1 MSAMPCRSSGP
12 RDSCELHPPFITFFS
27 HLMSA
32 ATAEQPVSSNIALV
46 SQAPKL
52 RIVIV
57 GHVDHGKSTLI
68 GRLFH
73 DTNSLPEGKV
83 EQIRKASE
91 AEGMEFE
98 FAFLLDALLEEQ
110 AQNIT
115 IDTTQLPFR
124 TASREYVIIDAPG
137 HKEFLKNMVTGAAS
151 ADAAILLIDANEGIQ
166 EQSKRHA
173 YLLSLLGIRQIVVAV
188 NKMDLV
194 GHRQERFEKVK
205 LDYTEFLKQ
214 LDIEPLHFIPISAKL
229 GLNITASS
237 PELGWYTGPSI
248 LDALE
253 SMRISAAAEGLP
265 LRFLIQ
271 DIYRFDER
279 RILAGRIETGRL
291 NVGDEICF
299 WPDGKRSR
307 IKSIEEWNA
316 PVPPVTA
323 GVGESV
329 AITLEEQI
337 FVERG
342 QIGSHVDVGPA
353 EGREI
358 HASLFWLQNDPLP
371 LNVPFTLKLGTQS
384 VEARLVEIIHV
395 LDSSTL
401 EQLPGSHGIIH
412 KNEVARV
419 RIRTRKPVAFDRHDR
434 INETS
439 RFVVVTGKRIGGGGI
454 IREAE
459 YPHEAAPITSDNIT
473 WTISPVSPEARAEH
487 FGHQGAVI
495 WLTGL
500 SGSGKSTLAVGLDQ
514 QLHQRGLASFILD
527 GDNLRHGLCSNLGF
541 SPEDR
546 SENIRR
552 AGETA
557 RLMAEAG
564 LVVICSLISPYR
576 ADRHRVREICAR
588 DGVPFAEVFI
598 NAPLEICEE
607 RDPRGLYKKARAG
620 EIKDFTGISSPYEP
634 PEAPELDLRTAER
647 SLQSSLTELFDF
659 VIDITRIPE
668 PRIDSELTGG
678 SGI

>member
-1 MSAMPCRSSGP
+1 MSA
-12 RDSCELHPPFITFFS
+12 ELS
-27 HLMSA
+27 
-32 ATAEQPVSSNIALV
+32 EKPVTTPSIHSLA
-46 SQAPKL
+46 QKL

-91 AEGMEFE
+91 AEGMDFE

-124 TASREYVIIDAPG
+124 TSKREYVIIDAPG

-173 YLLSLLGIRQIVVAV
+173 YLLSLLGIRRIAIAV

-194 GHRQERFEKVK
+194 GYDQKRFESVRSE
-205 LDYTEFLKQ
+205 YTEFLKKLRIVPQ
-214 LDIEPLHFIPISAKL
+214 HFIPISAKL
-229 GLNITASS
+229 GENITKQSTEM
-237 PELGWYTGPSI
+237 PWYNGPAI
-248 LDALE
+248 LEALDTFDQP
-253 SMRISAAAEGLP
+253 APPEGLP
-265 LRFLIQ
+265 LRLILQ

-291 NVGDEICF
+291 KVGQDIMF

-307 IKSIEEWNA
+307 IKTIENWAAKET
-316 PVPPVTA
+316 PTQGGP
-323 GVGESV
+323 GESI

-342 QIGSHVDVGPA
+342 QIGSIPGDGPSEA
-353 EGREI
+353 REI
-358 HASLFWLQNDPLP
+358 HASLFWLQEEPLT
-371 LNVPFTLKLGTQS
+371 LNRPFTLKMGTQS
-384 VEARLVEIIHV
+384 VEARLVEIVRI
-395 LDSSTL
+395 LDSSSL
-401 EQLPGSHGIIH
+401 ETKEGTSTQIQ
-412 KNEVARV
+412 KNEVADV
-419 RIRTRKPVAFDRHDR
+419 RIRARKPVAFDRHDR
-434 INETS
+434 INETG
-439 RFVVVTGKRIGGGGI
+439 RFVIVTGKRIGGGGI
-454 IREAE
+454 VREAD
-459 YPHEAAPITSDNIT
+459 YGSGDPSITSDNIT
-473 WTISPVSPEARAEH
+473 WTVSPVTREARAEH
-487 FGHQGAVI
+487 FGHRGVVI

-500 SGSGKSTLAVGLDQ
+500 SGSGKSTLATGLDH
-514 QLHQRGLASFILD
+514 QLHRRGISSTILD

-541 SPEDR
+541 TPEDR

-557 RLMAEAG
+557 KLMAEAG
-564 LVVICSLISPYR
+564 LVVICSLISPFR
-576 ADRHRVREICAR
+576 ADRDKVREICGR
-588 DGVPFAEVFI
+588 DGVPFAEVFV
-598 NAPLEICEE
+598 NAPLAVCED
-607 RDPRGLYKKARAG
+607 RDPRGLYKRARAG
-620 EIKDFTGISSPYEP
+620 EISNFTGLTSPYE
-634 PEAPELDLRTAER
+634 APEKPDLELATGELSRED
-647 SLQSSLTELFDF
+647 SLRQLFEF
-659 VIDITRIPE
+659 SVDISAIAATNSTPNVE
-668 PRIDSELTGG
+668 QG

>member
-1 MSAMPCRSSGP
+1 MSAVLSEPAP
-12 RDSCELHPPFITFFS
+12 QQIVTADQT
-27 HLMSA
+27 SA
-32 ATAEQPVSSNIALV
+32 
-46 SQAPKL
+46 KL

-124 TASREYVIIDAPG
+124 TAKREYVIIDAPG

-173 YLLSLLGIRQIVVAV
+173 YLLSLLGIQQIVVAV

-194 GHRQERFEKVK
+194 NYREERFEKVRSE
-205 LDYTEFLKQ
+205 YTEFLAKLGITPQ
-214 LDIEPLHFIPISAKL
+214 HFIPISAKL
-229 GLNITASS
+229 GVNITKAS
-237 PELGWYTGPSI
+237 PEIAWNKGPAI
-248 LDALE
+248 LEALDGFK
-253 SMRISAAAEGLP
+253 ISAPPEGLP
-265 LRFLIQ
+265 LRFMLQ

-279 RILAGRIETGRL
+279 RVLAGRIETGKL
-291 NVGDEICF
+291 KLGDELMF

-307 IKSIEEWNA
+307 VKSFEHWNA
-316 PVPPVTA
+316 EGVTEA
-323 GVGESV
+323 AVGESI

-342 QIGSHVDVGPA
+342 QLGSHPGVGPA

-358 HASLFWLQNDPLP
+358 HASLFWLQEEALA

-384 VEARLVEIIHV
+384 VEARIVEIVRV

-401 EQLPGSHGIIH
+401 EPLAGSPSIIH
-412 KNEVARV
+412 KNEVADV
-419 RIRTRKPVAFDRHDR
+419 RIRARKPIAFDRHDR
-434 INETS
+434 ISETG
-439 RFVVVTGKRIGGGGI
+439 RFVIVTGKRIGGGGI
-454 IREAE
+454 VREAE
-459 YPHEAAPITSDNIT
+459 YASEIDEITSDNIT
-473 WTISPVSPEARAEH
+473 WTVSPVTNEARTEH
-487 FGHQGAVI
+487 FGHRGAVI

-500 SGSGKSTLAVGLDQ
+500 SGSGKSTLATGLDF
-514 QLHQRGLASFILD
+514 QLHRRGIASFILD
-527 GDNLRHGLCSNLGF
+527 GDNLRHGLNSNLGF

-557 RLMAEAG
+557 KLMAEAG
-564 LVVICSLISPYR
+564 LVVICSLISPYS
-576 ADRHRVREICAR
+576 ADRKRVREICHR
-588 DGVPFAEVFI
+588 DGVPFAEVFV
-598 NAPLEICEE
+598 NAPIETCEA

-620 EIKDFTGISSPYEP
+620 EIKDFTGVSSPYES
-634 PEAPELDLRTAER
+634 PEAPELEIRTNEHT
-647 SLQSSLTELFDF
+647 LESSLRDLVHFAVDLSRVSGPQVAQDF
-659 VIDITRIPE
+659 NK
-668 PRIDSELTGG
+668 G

>member
-1 MSAMPCRSSGP
+1 
-12 RDSCELHPPFITFFS
+12 
-27 HLMSA
+27 MSA
-32 ATAEQPVSSNIALV
+32 AIEPLPQSAIRNPQ
-46 SQAPKL
+46 SQKL

-73 DTNSLPEGKV
+73 DTNSLPEGKI

-98 FAFLLDALLEEQ
+98 YAFLLDALLEEQ

-124 TASREYVIIDAPG
+124 TDKREYVIIDAPG

-194 GHRQERFEKVK
+194 GHRQERFEKVRS
-205 LDYTEFLKQ
+205 DYTEFLGK
-214 LDIEPLHFIPISAKL
+214 LDLEPLHFIPISAKL
-229 GLNITASS
+229 GLNITKNS
-237 PELGWYTGPSI
+237 PELSWHKGPAI
-248 LDALE
+248 LEALD
-253 SMRISAAAEGLP
+253 SMKIAVPAEGLP
-265 LRFLIQ
+265 LRFVLQ

-279 RILAGRIETGRL
+279 RILAGRIETGSLR
-291 NVGDEICF
+291 VGEEIMF
-299 WPDGKRSR
+299 WPDGKKSR
-307 IKSIEEWNA
+307 IKSIENWNA
-316 PVPPVTA
+316 KEPTLTA
-323 GVGESV
+323 SVGESV

-342 QIGSHVDVGPA
+342 QIGSLPGQGPA

-358 HASLFWLQNDPLP
+358 HASLFWLQAEPLA
-371 LNVPFTLKLGTQS
+371 LNIPFTLKIGTQS
-384 VEARLVEIIHV
+384 VEARLVEITRV

-401 EQLPGSHGIIH
+401 EPLEGSPGIIH
-412 KNEVARV
+412 KNEVADV
-419 RIRTRKPVAFDRHDR
+419 RIRARKPLAFDRHDR
-434 INETS
+434 INETG
-439 RFVVVTGKRIGGGGI
+439 RFVIVTGKRIGGGGI
-454 IREAE
+454 VREAE
-459 YPHEAAPITSDNIT
+459 YAGDNAIISDNLT
-473 WTISPVSPEARAEH
+473 WTVSPVTREARAEH
-487 FGHQGAVI
+487 LGHRGAVV

-500 SGSGKSTLAVGLDQ
+500 SGSGKSTLATGLEY
-514 QLHQRGLASFILD
+514 QLHRRGIASFILD

-557 RLMAEAG
+557 KLMAEAG
-564 LVVICSLISPYR
+564 FVVICSLISPYQ
-576 ADRHRVREICAR
+576 ADRRRVREICHR

-598 NAPLEICEE
+598 NAPIEACEA

-620 EIKDFTGISSPYEP
+620 EIKEFTGISSPYE
-634 PEAPELDLRTAER
+634 APESPELELRTSEH
-647 SLQSSLTELFDF
+647 SLENSLNDLLHFTVDLS
-659 VIDITRIPE
+659 RISE
-668 PRIDSELTGG
+668 PQVPGEFAKG

>member
-1 MSAMPCRSSGP
+1 
-12 RDSCELHPPFITFFS
+12 
-27 HLMSA
+27 MSA
-32 ATAEQPVSSNIALV
+32 AIAENIPHSAFRIPQ
-46 SQAPKL
+46 SQKL

-124 TASREYVIIDAPG
+124 TEKREYVIIDAPG

-194 GHRQERFEKVK
+194 GYRQERFEKVRT
-205 LDYTEFLKQ
+205 DYIEFLSKLGITPQ
-214 LDIEPLHFIPISAKL
+214 HFVPMSAKL
-229 GLNITASS
+229 GLNITTAS
-237 PELGWYTGPSI
+237 PELSWHKGPAI
-248 LDALE
+248 LEALE
-253 SMRISAAAEGLP
+253 GFEIAAPPEGQP
-265 LRFLIQ
+265 LRFVLQ

-291 NVGDEICF
+291 AVGDEIVF
-299 WPDGKRSR
+299 WPDGKSSR

-316 PVPPVTA
+316 KVPPAEA
-323 GVGESV
+323 GAGESV

-342 QIGSHVDVGPA
+342 DVGGPPDHGPA
-353 EGREI
+353 EGRELK
-358 HASLFWLQNDPLP
+358 ASLFWLQNDPLP
-371 LNVPFTLKLGTQS
+371 LNVPFTLKIGTQS
-384 VEARLVEIIHV
+384 VEARLVEISRV

-401 EQLPGSHGIIH
+401 EPLAGSPAIVH
-412 KNEVARV
+412 KNEVADV
-419 RIRTRKPVAFDRHDR
+419 RIRARKPIAFDRHDR
-434 INETS
+434 INETG
-439 RFVVVTGKRIGGGGI
+439 RFVIVTGKRIGGGGI
-454 IREAE
+454 VREAE
-459 YPHEAAPITSDNIT
+459 YQDEKRLAGAGDNLT
-473 WTISPVSPEARAEH
+473 WTISPVTRERRCEH
-487 FGHQGAVI
+487 FGHRGAVV

-500 SGSGKSTLAVGLDQ
+500 SGSGKSTLATALDW
-514 QLHQRGLASFILD
+514 QLHRRGISSYILD
-527 GDNLRHGLCSNLGF
+527 GDNLRHGLCANLGF

-557 RLMAEAG
+557 KLLAEAG
-564 LVVICSLISPYR
+564 LVVVCSLISPFR
-576 ADRHRVREICAR
+576 ADRENVRKICQR
-588 DGVPFAEVFI
+588 DGIPFAEVFI
-598 NAPLEICEE
+598 NAPLDVCES

-620 EIKDFTGISSPYEP
+620 EIKEFTGITSPYE
-634 PEAPELDLRTAER
+634 APETPELELRTADH
-647 SLQSSLTELFDF
+647 SLETTLSDLLNFTVELS
-659 VIDITRIPE
+659 RIPE
-668 PRIDSELTGG
+668 PRIDGELATG

>member
-1 MSAMPCRSSGP
+1 MTTTTTTASAPQ
-12 RDSCELHPPFITFFS
+12 
-27 HLMSA
+27 SA
-32 ATAEQPVSSNIALV
+32 VSTPQL
-46 SQAPKL
+46 QKL

-124 TASREYVIIDAPG
+124 TATREFVIIDAPG

-173 YLLSLLGIRQIVVAV
+173 YLLSLLGIHQIAVAV

-194 GHRQERFEKVK
+194 DFNRERFEEVRVA
-205 LDYTEFLKQ
+205 YTEFLGKLGITPQ
-214 LDIEPLHFIPISAKL
+214 YFVPISAKL
-229 GLNITASS
+229 GVNITKAS
-237 PELGWYTGPSI
+237 PEMPWHEGPSI
-248 LDALE
+248 LEALDGFKL
-253 SMRISAAAEGLP
+253 SAPADDLP
-265 LRFLIQ
+265 LRFVLQ
-271 DIYRFDER
+271 DVYRFDER
-279 RILAGRIETGRL
+279 RILGGRIETGHL
-291 NVGDEICF
+291 AVGDELMF
-299 WPDGKRSR
+299 WPEGKSSR
-307 IKSIEEWNA
+307 IKSIEAWNA
-316 PVPPVTA
+316 KAPKTRA
-323 GVGESV
+323 SVGESI

-342 QIGSHVDVGPA
+342 QIGSHPDEGPA
-353 EGREI
+353 EGRDV
-358 HASLFWLQNDPLP
+358 HASLFWLQAEALP
-371 LNVPFTLKLGTQS
+371 LNTPFTLKLGTQS
-384 VEARLVEIIHV
+384 VEARLVEITRV

-401 EQLPGSHGIIH
+401 EPMPGIPESVK
-412 KNEVARV
+412 KNEVAEV
-419 RIRTRKPVAFDRHDR
+419 RIRARKPLAFDRHDR

-439 RFVVVTGKRIGGGGI
+439 RFVIVTGKRIGGGGI
-454 IREAE
+454 VREAS
-459 YPHEAAPITSDNIT
+459 YGGKSVAVTSDNLT
-473 WTISPVSPEARAEH
+473 WTVSPVTAEDRTEH
-487 FGHQGAVI
+487 FGHRGAVI

-500 SGSGKSTLAVGLDQ
+500 SGSGKSTLATGLEY
-514 QLHQRGLASFILD
+514 QLHRRSVASYILD

-541 SPEDR
+541 SPVDR

-557 RLMAEAG
+557 KLMAEAG

-576 ADRHRVREICAR
+576 SDRHRAREICER

-598 NAPLEICEE
+598 NAPLAVCEA

-620 EIKDFTGISSPYEP
+620 EIKEFTGLSSPYENP
-634 PEAPELDLRTAER
+634 IDAELELRTAEKP
-647 SLQSSLTELFDF
+647 LESSLAELFAYVLEF
-659 VIDITRIPE
+659 SRIPA
-668 PRIDSELTGG
+668 PVLTK
-678 SGI
+678 

>member
-1 MSAMPCRSSGP
+1 MSTTSENP
-12 RDSCELHPPFITFFS
+12 
-27 HLMSA
+27 SA
-32 ATAEQPVSSNIALV
+32 SLAA
-46 SQAPKL
+46 KL

-83 EQIRKASE
+83 EQIRAASE

-124 TASREYVIIDAPG
+124 SALREYVIIDAPG

-173 YLLSLLGIRQIVVAV
+173 YLLSMLGIRQIVVAV

-194 GHRQERFEKVK
+194 GFSEERYNEIRAA
-205 LDYTEFLKQ
+205 YTDFLAR
-214 LDIEPLHFIPISAKL
+214 LGIEPRHFVPISAKL
-229 GLNITASS
+229 GHNIAASS
-237 PELGWYTGPSI
+237 AEMPWYGGPHILGALDGFAVTADPEGQ
-248 LDALE
+248 
-253 SMRISAAAEGLP
+253 P
-265 LRFLIQ
+265 LRLVLQ

-279 RILAGRIETGRL
+279 RILAGRIESGHLT
-291 NVGDEICF
+291 VGQEIAF

-307 IKSIEEWNA
+307 VRSIESWGAAE
-316 PVPPVTA
+316 PPRSA
-323 GVGESV
+323 AVGQSV

-342 QIGSHVDVGPA
+342 QIGGLPEDGPA
-353 EGREI
+353 EGREL
-358 HASLFWLQNDPLP
+358 HASIFWLSADPLEIDRP
-371 LNVPFTLKLGTQS
+371 VTLKLGTQS
-384 VEARLVEIIHV
+384 VEARVVEIVRV

-401 EQLPGSHGIIH
+401 EPMEGNRNSVG
-412 KNEVARV
+412 KNEVADL
-419 RIRTRKPVAFDRHDR
+419 RIRTRRPVAFDRNDH
-434 INETS
+434 IGATG
-439 RFVVVTGKRIGGGGI
+439 RFVILSGKRIGGGGI
-454 IREAE
+454 IREAD
-459 YPHEAAPITSDNIT
+459 YSVSRASVASDNLT
-473 WTISPVSPEARAEH
+473 WTVSPVTREARMEH
-487 FGHQGAVI
+487 FGHRGAVI

-500 SGSGKSTLAVGLDQ
+500 SGSGKSTLATGLDWH
-514 QLHQRGLASFILD
+514 LHRRGVASTILD

-541 SPEDR
+541 SHEDR

-557 RLMAEAG
+557 KLMAEAG

-576 ADRHRVREICAR
+576 ADRLKVRDICER
-588 DGVPFAEVFI
+588 DGVPFAEVFV
-598 NAPLEICEE
+598 NAPLEVCES
-607 RDPRGLYKKARAG
+607 RDPRGLYRKARAG
-620 EIKDFTGISSPYEP
+620 EIRDFTGVGSPYE
-634 PEAPELDLRTAER
+634 APENPEIEIRTAESSQEQ
-647 SLQSSLTELFDF
+647 SLEFLLDYALALSK
-659 VIDITRIPE
+659 PA
-668 PRIDSELTGG
+668 PRHVTGQVG
-678 SGI
+678 PGEGI

>member
-1 MSAMPCRSSGP
+1 MTNGSS
-12 RDSCELHPPFITFFS
+12 
-27 HLMSA
+27 
-32 ATAEQPVSSNIALV
+32 
-46 SQAPKL
+46 PKL

-98 FAFLLDALLEEQ
+98 YAFLLDALLEEQ

-124 TASREYVIIDAPG
+124 TDRREYVIIDAPG
-137 HKEFLKNMVTGAAS
+137 HKEFLKNMVTGAAT

-194 GHRQERFEKVK
+194 GYSQKAFESVRAAYTQFLGK
-205 LDYTEFLKQ
+205 LDITPQ
-214 LDIEPLHFIPISAKL
+214 HFVPISAKH
-229 GLNITASS
+229 GLNITTPSS
-237 PELGWYTGPSI
+237 ELAWHNGPAI
-248 LDALE
+248 LEALDGFQ
-253 SMRISAAAEGLP
+253 ISAPPEGLP

-279 RILAGRIETGRL
+279 RILAGRIEAGRL
-291 NVGDEICF
+291 KVGEEIMF
-299 WPDGKRSR
+299 WPDGKKSR

-316 PVPPVTA
+316 ATPPEEA
-323 GVGESV
+323 LVGESV

-342 QIGSHVDVGPA
+342 QIGGHPTDGPA

-358 HASLFWLQNDPLP
+358 HASLFWLQNEPLP
-371 LNVPFTLKLGTQS
+371 LNVPFTLKLGAQS
-384 VEARLVEIIHV
+384 VEARLVEITRV

-401 EQLPGSHGIIH
+401 EPMPGSPTVVH
-412 KNEVARV
+412 KNEVADV
-419 RIRTRKPVAFDRHDR
+419 RIRARKPVAFDRHDR
-434 INETS
+434 ISETG
-439 RFVVVTGKRIGGGGI
+439 RFVIVTGKRIGGGGI
-454 IREAE
+454 VREAK
-459 YPHEAAPITSDNIT
+459 YLPNRQVVTSDNIT
-473 WTISPVSPEARAEH
+473 WTDSPVTREERAEH
-487 FGHQGAVI
+487 FGHRGAVI
-495 WLTGL
+495 WFTGL
-500 SGSGKSTLAVGLDQ
+500 SGSGKSTLATGLEQ
-514 QLHQRGLASFILD
+514 HLHRKGLATFILD

-541 SPEDR
+541 SDGDR

-552 AGETA
+552 AGEA
-557 RLMAEAG
+557 AKLMAEAG
-564 LVVICSLISPYR
+564 MVVLCSLISPFR
-576 ADRHRVREICAR
+576 ADRRRVREICQR
-588 DGVPFAEVFI
+588 DGVIFAEIFV
-598 NAPLEICEE
+598 NAPISVCEA

-620 EIKDFTGISSPYEP
+620 EIKQFTGLSSPYET
-634 PEAPELDLRTAER
+634 PEAPELELRTGEIALEFCLGTLVEYTMDL
-647 SLQSSLTELFDF
+647 S
-659 VIDITRIPE
+659 RIGRPA
-668 PRIDSELTGG
+668 RG
-678 SGI
+678 

>member
-1 MSAMPCRSSGP
+1 MSISSEP
-12 RDSCELHPPFITFFS
+12 ASPPNTQS
-27 HLMSA
+27 
-32 ATAEQPVSSNIALV
+32 
-46 SQAPKL
+46 PKL

-83 EQIRKASE
+83 EQIRAASE

-124 TASREYVIIDAPG
+124 SSLREYVIIDAPG

-173 YLLSLLGIRQIVVAV
+173 YLLSMLGIRQIVVAV

-194 GHRQERFEKVK
+194 GYSEERYQEICAA
-205 LDYTEFLKQ
+205 YTDFLAR
-214 LDIEPLHFIPISAKL
+214 LGIEPRHFVPISAKL
-229 GLNITASS
+229 GHNIVNGSAEMPWYAGPHILGALDGFAVTAD
-237 PELGWYTGPSI
+237 PEGQ
-248 LDALE
+248 
-253 SMRISAAAEGLP
+253 P
-265 LRFLIQ
+265 LRLVLQ

-279 RILAGRIETGRL
+279 RILAGRIESGHL
-291 NVGDEICF
+291 AVGQEIAF

-307 IKSIEEWNA
+307 VRSIEAWGKTT
-316 PVPPVTA
+316 PPTSA
-323 GVGESV
+323 SVGESV

-342 QIGSHVDVGPA
+342 QIGGAPEDGPA
-353 EGREI
+353 EGREL
-358 HASLFWLQNDPLP
+358 HASVFWLSADPLETDRP
-371 LNVPFTLKLGTQS
+371 VTLKLGTQS
-384 VEARLVEIIHV
+384 VEARVVEIKRV

-401 EQLPGSHGIIH
+401 EPLPDSRNSVG
-412 KNEVARV
+412 KNEVADL
-419 RIRTRKPVAFDRHDR
+419 RIRTRRPVAFDRNDR
-434 INETS
+434 IGATG
-439 RFVVVTGKRIGGGGI
+439 RFVILSGKRIGGGGI
-454 IREAE
+454 IREAD
-459 YPHEAAPITSDNIT
+459 YSVSRATVASDNLT
-473 WTISPVSPEARAEH
+473 WTVSAVTREARMEH
-487 FGHQGAVI
+487 FGHRGAVI

-500 SGSGKSTLAVGLDQ
+500 SGSGKSTLATGLDWH
-514 QLHQRGLASFILD
+514 LHRRGIASTILD

-541 SPEDR
+541 SHEDR

-557 RLMAEAG
+557 KLMAEAG

-576 ADRHRVREICAR
+576 ADRLKVRDICER
-588 DGVPFAEVFI
+588 DGVPFAEVYV
-598 NAPLEICEE
+598 NAPLEVCES
-607 RDPRGLYKKARAG
+607 RDPRGLYRRARAG
-620 EIKDFTGISSPYEP
+620 EIRDFTGVGSPYES
-634 PEAPELDLRTAER
+634 PENPEVEVRTAETTQEQ
-647 SLQSSLTELFDF
+647 SLERLLDYAIALSRPAPRNSSGQVGPGE
-659 VIDITRIPE
+659 
-668 PRIDSELTGG
+668 
-678 SGI
+678 GI

>member
-1 MSAMPCRSSGP
+1 
-12 RDSCELHPPFITFFS
+12 
-27 HLMSA
+27 MSA
-32 ATAEQPVSSNIALV
+32 ATQSIPQSTIHNPHSA
-46 SQAPKL
+46 KL

-73 DTNSLPEGKV
+73 DTNSLPDGKI

-98 FAFLLDALLEEQ
+98 YAFLLDALLEEQ

-124 TASREYVIIDAPG
+124 TDKREYVIIDAPG

-194 GHRQERFEKVK
+194 NHRQERFDKVCS
-205 LDYTEFLKQ
+205 DYTEFLAK
-214 LDIEPLHFIPISAKL
+214 LGIEPLHFIPISAKL
-229 GLNITASS
+229 GLNITKNS
-237 PELGWYTGPSI
+237 PELSWHKGPPI
-248 LDALE
+248 LEALE
-253 SMRISAAAEGLP
+253 SLEIAVPAEGLP
-265 LRFLIQ
+265 LRFVLQ

-279 RILAGRIETGRL
+279 RILAGRIETGSLR
-291 NVGDEICF
+291 VGEEIMF
-299 WPDGKRSR
+299 WPDGKKSR
-307 IKSIEEWNA
+307 IKSIETWNA
-316 PVPPVTA
+316 KQPPLA
-323 GVGESV
+323 ASVGESV

-342 QIGSHVDVGPA
+342 QIGSQPGQGPA

-358 HASLFWLQNDPLP
+358 KASLFWLQADPLV

-384 VEARLVEIIHV
+384 VEARLVEITRV

-401 EQLPGSHGIIH
+401 EPLAGSPGIIH
-412 KNEVARV
+412 KNEVADV
-419 RIRTRKPVAFDRHDR
+419 RIRARKPLAFDRHDR
-434 INETS
+434 INES
-439 RFVVVTGKRIGGGGI
+439 GRFVIVTGKRIGGGGI

-459 YPHEAAPITSDNIT
+459 YACDNAITSDNLT
-473 WTISPVSPEARAEH
+473 WTVSPVTREARAEH
-487 FGHQGAVI
+487 LGHRGTIV

-500 SGSGKSTLAVGLDQ
+500 SGSGKSTLATGLEY
-514 QLHQRGLASFILD
+514 QLHRRGVASFILD
-527 GDNLRHGLCSNLGF
+527 GDNLRHGLGANLGF

-552 AGETA
+552 AGEA
-557 RLMAEAG
+557 AKLMAEAG

-576 ADRHRVREICAR
+576 ADRKRVREICHR
-588 DGVPFAEVFI
+588 DGIPFAEVFI
-598 NAPLEICEE
+598 NAPIEACEA

-620 EIKDFTGISSPYEP
+620 EIKEFTGISSPYE
-634 PEAPELDLRTAER
+634 APESPELELRTSEHSLENSLNDLLHFTVDLARISEPQVPAE
-647 SLQSSLTELFDF
+647 FAK
-659 VIDITRIPE
+659 
-668 PRIDSELTGG
+668 G

>member
-1 MSAMPCRSSGP
+1 
-12 RDSCELHPPFITFFS
+12 
-27 HLMSA
+27 MSA
-32 ATAEQPVSSNIALV
+32 ATQSIPQSTIHNPHSA
-46 SQAPKL
+46 KL

-73 DTNSLPEGKV
+73 DTNSLPDGKI

-98 FAFLLDALLEEQ
+98 YAFLLDALLEEQ

-124 TASREYVIIDAPG
+124 TDKREYVIIDAPG

-194 GHRQERFEKVK
+194 NHRQERFDKVCS
-205 LDYTEFLKQ
+205 DYTEFLAK
-214 LDIEPLHFIPISAKL
+214 LGIEPLHFIPISAKL
-229 GLNITASS
+229 GLNITKNS
-237 PELGWYTGPSI
+237 PELSWHKGPAI
-248 LDALE
+248 LEALE
-253 SMRISAAAEGLP
+253 SMEIAVPAEGLP
-265 LRFLIQ
+265 LRFVLQ

-279 RILAGRIETGRL
+279 RILAGRIETGSLR
-291 NVGDEICF
+291 VGEEIMF
-299 WPDGKRSR
+299 WPDGKKSR
-307 IKSIEEWNA
+307 IKSIEAWNA
-316 PVPPVTA
+316 KQPPLA
-323 GVGESV
+323 ASVGESV

-342 QIGSHVDVGPA
+342 QIGSQPGQGPA

-358 HASLFWLQNDPLP
+358 KASLFWLQADPLV

-384 VEARLVEIIHV
+384 VEARLVEITRV

-401 EQLPGSHGIIH
+401 EPLAGSPGIIH
-412 KNEVARV
+412 KNEVADV
-419 RIRTRKPVAFDRHDR
+419 RIRARKPLAFDRHER
-434 INETS
+434 INES
-439 RFVVVTGKRIGGGGI
+439 GRFVIVTGKRIGGGGI

-459 YPHEAAPITSDNIT
+459 YAGDNAITSDNLT
-473 WTISPVSPEARAEH
+473 WTVSPVTREARAEH
-487 FGHQGAVI
+487 LGHRGTIV

-500 SGSGKSTLAVGLDQ
+500 SGSGKSTLATGLEY
-514 QLHQRGLASFILD
+514 QLHRRGVASFILD
-527 GDNLRHGLCSNLGF
+527 GDNLRHGLGANLGF

-552 AGETA
+552 AGEA
-557 RLMAEAG
+557 AKLMAEAG

-576 ADRHRVREICAR
+576 ADRKRVREICHR
-588 DGVPFAEVFI
+588 DGIPFAEVFI
-598 NAPLEICEE
+598 NAPIEACEA

-620 EIKDFTGISSPYEP
+620 EIKEFTGISSPYE
-634 PEAPELDLRTAER
+634 APESPELELRTSEHSLENSLNDLLHFTVDLSRISEPQVPAE
-647 SLQSSLTELFDF
+647 FAK
-659 VIDITRIPE
+659 
-668 PRIDSELTGG
+668 G

>member
-1 MSAMPCRSSGP
+1 MATTLLPTSDLRSP
-12 RDSCELHPPFITFFS
+12 T
-27 HLMSA
+27 
-32 ATAEQPVSSNIALV
+32 
-46 SQAPKL
+46 SQKL

-124 TASREYVIIDAPG
+124 TDKREYVIIDAPG

-194 GHRQERFEKVK
+194 NHSRERFEKVRA
-205 LDYTEFLKQ
+205 DYTEFLAK
-214 LDIEPLHFIPISAKL
+214 LDIQPRQFIPISAKL
-229 GLNITASS
+229 GLNITTNS
-237 PELGWYTGPSI
+237 PELAWHEGPAI
-248 LDALE
+248 LEALDMLE
-253 SMRISAAAEGLP
+253 LSAPPEGLP
-265 LRFLIQ
+265 LRFVLQ

-279 RILAGRIETGRL
+279 RILAGRIETGSLR
-291 NVGDEICF
+291 VGEEIMF
-299 WPDGKRSR
+299 WPDGKKSR
-307 IKSIEEWNA
+307 IKSIEDWNA
-316 PVPPVTA
+316 KEPPVSA
-323 GVGESV
+323 AVGESV

-342 QIGSHVDVGPA
+342 QIGSQPGHGPA

-358 HASLFWLQNDPLP
+358 HASLFWLQAEPLA

-384 VEARLVEIIHV
+384 VEARLVEITRV

-401 EQLPGSHGIIH
+401 EPLAGSPGIIH
-412 KNEVARV
+412 KNEVADV
-419 RIRTRKPVAFDRHDR
+419 RIRARKPMAFDRHDR
-434 INETS
+434 INETG
-439 RFVVVTGKRIGGGGI
+439 RFVIVTGKRIGGGGI
-454 IREAE
+454 VREAE
-459 YPHEAAPITSDNIT
+459 YLGDNAITSDHIT
-473 WTISPVSPEARAEH
+473 WTVSPVTREARADH
-487 FGHQGAVI
+487 LGHRGAVV

-500 SGSGKSTLAVGLDQ
+500 SGSGKSTLATGLEY
-514 QLHQRGLASFILD
+514 QLHRRGIASFILD

-541 SPEDR
+541 SSEDR

-557 RLMAEAG
+557 KLMAEAG
-564 LVVICSLISPYR
+564 LVVICSLISPFR
-576 ADRHRVREICAR
+576 ADRKRVREICHR
-588 DGVPFAEVFI
+588 DGVPFAEVYI
-598 NAPLEICEE
+598 NAPIEACEA

-620 EIKDFTGISSPYEP
+620 EIKEFTGISSPYEE
-634 PEAPELDLRTAER
+634 PETPELELRTSVH
-647 SLQSSLTELFDF
+647 SLENTLSDLLHFALDLSRISE
-659 VIDITRIPE
+659 TRVPGE
-668 PRIDSELTGG
+668 FAKG

>member
-1 MSAMPCRSSGP
+1 M
-12 RDSCELHPPFITFFS
+12 
-27 HLMSA
+27 
-32 ATAEQPVSSNIALV
+32 ATPSLPTSDFRLPT
-46 SQAPKL
+46 SQKL

-73 DTNSLPEGKV
+73 DTNSLPEGKI

-98 FAFLLDALLEEQ
+98 YAFLLDALLEEQ

-124 TASREYVIIDAPG
+124 TDKREYVIIDAPG

-173 YLLSLLGIRQIVVAV
+173 YLLSLLGISQIVVAV

-194 GHRQERFEKVK
+194 GHRQERFDKVRS
-205 LDYTEFLKQ
+205 DYTEFLGKLG
-214 LDIEPLHFIPISAKL
+214 LDPLHFIPISAKL
-229 GLNITASS
+229 GLNITKNS
-237 PELGWYTGPSI
+237 PELSWHKGPAI
-248 LDALE
+248 LEALD
-253 SMRISAAAEGLP
+253 SMKIAVPAEGLP
-265 LRFLIQ
+265 LRFVLQ

-279 RILAGRIETGRL
+279 RILAGRIETGSLR
-291 NVGDEICF
+291 VGEEIMF
-299 WPDGKRSR
+299 WPDGKKSR
-307 IKSIEEWNA
+307 IKSIEDWNA
-316 PVPPVTA
+316 KEPTLTA
-323 GVGESV
+323 SVGESV

-342 QIGSHVDVGPA
+342 QIGSQPGQGPA

-358 HASLFWLQNDPLP
+358 KASLFWLQAEPLA

-384 VEARLVEIIHV
+384 VEARLVEISRV

-401 EQLPGSHGIIH
+401 EPLAGSPGIIH
-412 KNEVARV
+412 KNEVADV
-419 RIRTRKPVAFDRHDR
+419 RIRARKPLAFDRHDR
-434 INETS
+434 INES
-439 RFVVVTGKRIGGGGI
+439 GRFVIVTGKRIGGGGI

-459 YPHEAAPITSDNIT
+459 YAGDNAITSDNIT
-473 WTISPVSPEARAEH
+473 WTVSPVTREARAEH
-487 FGHQGAVI
+487 LGHRGAVV

-500 SGSGKSTLAVGLDQ
+500 SGSGKSTLATGLEF
-514 QLHQRGLASFILD
+514 QLHRRGIASFILD

-557 RLMAEAG
+557 KLMAEAG

-576 ADRHRVREICAR
+576 ADRKRAREICHR

-598 NAPLEICEE
+598 NAPIEACEA

-620 EIKDFTGISSPYEP
+620 EIKEFTGISSPYE
-634 PEAPELDLRTAER
+634 APETPELELRTSER
-647 SLQSSLTELFDF
+647 SLESSLSDLLHFAVDLS
-659 VIDITRIPE
+659 RISE
-668 PRIDSELTGG
+668 PQVPGEFAKG